1 MSYSIQVNIS
11 ITCWLSMVYISKLL
25 SIFVTVAAVVLKL
38 NFESTIVSVIHFYLM
53 TNCIYFVRNMNY
65 KPQLS
70 MSNIPYTIE
79 VLKFLNLLRL
89 SNLWYGGENRCVSSC
104 LRANA
109 LVLHLWAQSLYSDTP
124 WSTLLHVKHCCFYIT
139 KK

>member
-1 MSYSIQVNIS
+1 
-11 ITCWLSMVYISKLL
+11 MVYISKLL
-25 SIFVTVAAVVLKL
+25 SIFVSVLVLKL

-89 SNLWYGGENRCVSSC
+89 SNL
-104 LRANA
+104 
-109 LVLHLWAQSLYSDTP
+109 
-124 WSTLLHVKHCCFYIT
+124 
-139 KK
+139 

>member
-1 MSYSIQVNIS
+1 
-11 ITCWLSMVYISKLL
+11 MVYISKLL

-38 NFESTIVSVIHFYLM
+38 NFESTIVCVIHFYLM

-79 VLKFLNLLRL
+79 VLKFI
-89 SNLWYGGENRCVSSC
+89 EI
-104 LRANA
+104 
-109 LVLHLWAQSLYSDTP
+109 
-124 WSTLLHVKHCCFYIT
+124 K
-139 KK
+139 